1 MNGGTCIDGVDN
13 FTCSCPPKLTGALC
27 ECLILDDDS
36 YDCEYVSP
44 TLQPEYNRTTKFM
57 TLYTDSTTVG
67 SITTTDYTKN
77 NTSTSTSVVTIPK
90 SSTLITSSETSTV
103 ITSVPITAQTISTE
117 ISTITNMSKTDETD
131 IITTTTGIPTV
142 ETETTTKINLTTET
156 LTSLITQETLE
167 IDNSKTET
175 TTECG
180 ESCVKYNAST
190 MNLPPDT
197 PTVLPTDT
205 SSSIAIIPRP
215 TTESTLLLE
224 ETTTTVPTIT
234 TPTVKTTETE
244 TTTKT
249 LTETTTK
256 PSSETTLSAE
266 IDTVT
271 SSPEDDVH
279 TDKMFTDIPV
289 DVTNYVTSTVSST
302 EAMET
307 TPGLDTTQTYPTIH
321 SECTD
326 FLCNNHGTCINGLHG
341 VRVSIKSNVLLN
353 V

>member
-67 SITTTDYTKN
+67 SVTTIDYTKN
-77 NTSTSTSVVTIPK
+77 NTSTSTSAVSILE

-103 ITSVPITAQTISTE
+103 ITSVPITAETISTE

-131 IITTTTGIPTV
+131 IITTTTGITTV
-142 ETETTTKINLTTET
+142 ETETTTKINLTTEIP
-156 LTSLITQETLE
+156 TSLIAQETLE

-175 TTECG
+175 TTECVD
-180 ESCVKYNAST
+180 SCVKCNAST
-190 MNLPPDT
+190 INLPPGIS
-197 PTVLPTDT
+197 TVLPTDT
-205 SSSIAIIPRP
+205 SSNIAIITKP
-215 TTESTLLLE
+215 TTESTSLVE
-224 ETTTTVPTIT
+224 ETSTTFPTTTTPNK
-234 TPTVKTTETE
+234 KTTETE
-244 TTTKT
+244 STTKT
-249 LTETTTK
+249 LTETTAK
-256 PSSETTLSAE
+256 SSSETTVAAE
-266 IDTVT
+266 INTVT

-279 TDKMFTDIPV
+279 TDKMFTDSPV
-289 DVTNYVTSTVSST
+289 DVTDYVTSTALST

-307 TPGLDTTQTYPTIH
+307 RPGLDTTQTYPTIH

-341 VRVSIKSNVLLN
+341 VRVSIKSNMLLN